1 MNQWINESV
10 KRSELVSRWSNKS
23 MNQWL
28 SRRADYGDGSALLRA
43 LQFFTFFMWNRA
55 LATVSCTFCR
65 PDLSKVLPAPQFL
78 TFSSANRALTSPTHF
93 CRQLS
98 QIEPRTRRNRDP
110 TSVTPGATLSEKTQR
125 FAPESVFTRKFTRFR
140 VVTLYNCLTMG
151 SWHIMMRWLTWWC
164 ECWPWQWS
172 GTRPFSN

>member
-1 MNQWINESV
+1 MNQWINESAE
-10 KRSELVSRWSNKS
+10 RSELVSRWSNES

-43 LQFFTFFMWNRA
+43 LQFSTFFMWNKA

-65 PDLSKVLPAPQFL
+65 PDLSKVLPAPQFW
-78 TFSSANRALTSPTHF
+78 TFSSANRALTSPMHF

-98 QIEPRTRRNRDP
+98 
-110 TSVTPGATLSEKTQR
+110 
-125 FAPESVFTRKFTRFR
+125 VFTREFTRFR
-140 VVTLYNCLTMG
+140 VVTLSNCLTMG
-151 SWHIMMRWLTWWC
+151 SWHIMMMWLTWWC